1 MVPLV
6 LFDQEKNV
14 TEAEVQKLQ
23 NYLRNK
29 FGNDKFRL
37 VDRIKSVDSLEVYLD
52 EEFIGTLY
60 RDDEDGEIFD
70 ANAQKKGPRI
80 NVKKSRW

>member
-1 MVPLV
+1 LVSLV
-6 LFDQEKNV
+6 LFDQEKKV

-60 RDDEDGEIFD
+60 RDDEDGEVSYDFNMAILEID
-70 ANAQKKGPRI
+70 LP
-80 NVKKSRW
+80 

>member
-1 MVPLV
+1 MVLWRR
-6 LFDQEKNV
+6 FNREKSV

-29 FGNDKFRL
+29 FGNDDFRL
-37 VDRIKSVDSLEVYLD
+37 VDRIKSSDSVEVYLA

-60 RDDEDGEIFD
+60 RDDEDGEISYDFNMAILEID
-70 ANAQKKGPRI
+70 LPQ
-80 NVKKSRW
+80 

>member
-1 MVPLV
+1 M
-6 LFDQEKNV
+6 

-23 NYLRNK
+23 NYLRIK

-60 RDDEDGEIFD
+60 RDDEDGEVSYDFNMAILEID
-70 ANAQKKGPRI
+70 LP
-80 NVKKSRW
+80 

>member
-1 MVPLV
+1 MVSLV
-6 LFDQEKNV
+6 LFDQEKKV

-60 RDDEDGEIFD
+60 RDDDDGEVSYDFNMAILEID
-70 ANAQKKGPRI
+70 LP
-80 NVKKSRW
+80 

>member
-1 MVPLV
+1 LVSLV

-29 FGNDKFRL
+29 FSNDKFRL

-60 RDDEDGEIFD
+60 RDDEDGEVSYDFNMAILEID
-70 ANAQKKGPRI
+70 LPQ
-80 NVKKSRW
+80 